1 MTYRIADLPSSF
13 ENPVTCVLI
22 EVQEAFFK
30 NKYTNLYK
38 LFSRFGRINE
48 DFYFC
53 IGKAD

>member
-1 MTYRIADLPSSF
+1 MTYSIADLPSSF

-48 DFYFC
+48 DFYFSN
-53 IGKAD
+53 GKAE

>member
-1 MTYRIADLPSSF
+1 MIYSIADLPSSF

-38 LFSRFGRINE
+38 IFSRFGSIKE

-53 IGKAD
+53 IGKVD

>member
-1 MTYRIADLPSSF
+1 MTYSIADLPSNF

-53 IGKAD
+53 IGKVD

>member
-1 MTYRIADLPSSF
+1 MIYSIADLPSSF

-30 NKYTNLYK
+30 NKYSNLYK

-53 IGKAD
+53 IGKVD

>member
-1 MTYRIADLPSSF
+1 MTYSIADLPSSF

-53 IGKAD
+53 IGEVD

>member
-1 MTYRIADLPSSF
+1 MTYSISDLPSSF

-53 IGKAD
+53 IGKVD

>member
-1 MTYRIADLPSSF
+1 MIYSIADLPSSF

-53 IGKAD
+53 IGKVD

>member
-1 MTYRIADLPSSF
+1 MTYSIADLPSSF

-53 IGKAD
+53 IGKVD

>member
-1 MTYRIADLPSSF
+1 MTYSIADLPSSF

-38 LFSRFGRINE
+38 LFSRFDRINE

-53 IGKAD
+53 IGKVD

>member
-1 MTYRIADLPSSF
+1 MTYSIADLPSSF

-30 NKYTNLYK
+30 NKYSNLYK

-53 IGKAD
+53 IGKVD

>member
-1 MTYRIADLPSSF
+1 MTYSIADLPSSF
-13 ENPVTCVLI
+13 ENPVTCVPI

-48 DFYFC
+48 HFYFC
-53 IGKAD
+53 IGKVD

>member
-1 MTYRIADLPSSF
+1 MTYIISDLPSSF

-53 IGKAD
+53 IGKVD

>member
-48 DFYFC
+48 DFYVC
-53 IGKAD
+53 IGKVD

>member
-1 MTYRIADLPSSF
+1 MTYSIADLPSSF

-38 LFSRFGRINE
+38 LFSRFGRIKE

-53 IGKAD
+53 IGKVD